1 MGIRERGDVVLRT
14 FALVCLG
21 LSLDQVEG
29 LTGRKSETIRGWLLR
44 CIKDPSAWPQIA
56 NSLVSSFHVRTAE
69 IKALSTLLLE
79 TAQRQGTF
87 HTMTRRRVIAL
98 LKAKTERRRLSPAE
112 HLWLRSK
119 RGMNTEPG
127 QDTEVAYRQFV
138 RLYKRPRLIPLT
150 KQQQSARERLR
161 QRVELIVGEPIVVT
175 PVGEFYR
182 CYDDPRVGRWIQ
194 EIKRFDPASGAQ
206 ALQQLSQFE
215 RIVLDNIQFPNQVT
229 HNLALLEGARG
240 TKVGSPYQEKMT
252 ISCLTKGIG
261 VELGMFIGC
270 VKDLAQFLRERK
282 APLG

>member
-1 MGIRERGDVVLRT
+1 MSDKKPIGADQPKCQCQECGSKHVVCNGRYQTKTCGLAERFVCRSCGHSWKHFQTPRLLLDGMGIRERGDVVLRT

-150 KQQQSARERLR
+150 FLAAHRIWSR
-161 QRVELIVGEPIVVT
+161 QR
-175 PVGEFYR
+175 F
-182 CYDDPRVGRWIQ
+182 W
-194 EIKRFDPASGAQ
+194 KRTCF
-206 ALQQLSQFE
+206 
-215 RIVLDNIQFPNQVT
+215 
-229 HNLALLEGARG
+229 
-240 TKVGSPYQEKMT
+240 
-252 ISCLTKGIG
+252 LTD
-261 VELGMFIGC
+261 C
-270 VKDLAQFLRERK
+270 
-282 APLG
+282 